1 MKVLL
6 LLFSVA
12 VSINGNPSNNSYSR
26 VFFDCEHYVR
36 PYIDEEYL
44 IDKRRIMKRI
54 HIYHTQDW
62 NIKVYDKQFTY
73 LNTSIKID
81 IADIVKG
88 DYEIFSDV
96 SRKTIVYEQI
106 HLGTDGCSFFLWPQL
121 SM

>member
-1 MKVLL
+1 
-6 LLFSVA
+6 
-12 VSINGNPSNNSYSR
+12 
-26 VFFDCEHYVR
+26 
-36 PYIDEEYL
+36 
-44 IDKRRIMKRI
+44 MKRI